1 MWDLQRNG
9 GSVGATTERI
19 LSRGRLDMVG
29 RFVLVAA
36 RSCLIRLI
44 GNGEIR

>member
-19 LSRGRLDMVG
+19 LSRGGLDMVCD
-29 RFVLVAA
+29 VVVNL
-36 RSCLIRLI
+36 SQ
-44 GNGEIR
+44 